1 MMGKL
6 EGRVAIVTGSG
17 WGFGPA
23 ISLALAHEG
32 ADVVLVDLTLPPIRD
47 IASEITQLGGR
58 ALAVACDVA
67 DGAQVHQMVT
77 RGAEAFGRIDILV
90 NSPQRFGLTDDL
102 CMPPRVSLEDLS
114 EECWEHTFQTGV
126 KAAFLCSKAVFPQMK
141 ERGGKIINIGSDVG
155 IRGAGLHSH
164 YAANAEALRGLTKSA
179 AFDWG
184 EYGINVNV
192 ITPTGQSAAS
202 AVPAATEGSGRQQ
215 ARRVIR
221 GTVTPEDAGALAVF
235 LASAATDYVTG
246 QTFVLG
252 GSVVL

>member
-1 MMGKL
+1 MGKL

-23 ISLALAHEG
+23 ISLALAREG
-32 ADVVLVDLTLPPIRD
+32 ADVVLVDLTLPPIREV
-47 IASEITQLGGR
+47 ASEITELGRR
-58 ALAVACDVA
+58 ALAVTCDVG
-67 DGAQVHQMVT
+67 DWAQVDQMVAK
-77 RGAEAFGRIDILV
+77 GVEAFGPIDILV
-90 NSPQRFGLTDDL
+90 NNPQRFGLTDDL
-102 CMPPRVSLEDLS
+102 CSPPRASLEDLS
-114 EECWEHTFQTGV
+114 EEWWEHTFQTGV

-141 ERGGKIINIGSDVG
+141 GRGGKIINVGSDAG
-155 IRGAGLHSH
+155 IRGVGLHAH
-164 YAANAEALRGLTKSA
+164 YAANTEALRGLTKSA

-192 ITPTGQSAAS
+192 ISLTVQSEASAA
-202 AVPAATEGSGRQQ
+202 PAAIEGPAAQP

-221 GTVTPEDAGALAVF
+221 GTVTLDDAGALAVF

-252 GSVVL
+252 GNVVL